1 MKKFTLFLVLALA
14 LALAAIVFLWPGQE
28 AVRACVVT
36 GDVLNNVALAELP
49 RNSYVKIP
57 GGGRGIPLVNLV
69 EASQPLSGEYS
80 ILLLGNDGLFAQLK
94 GDELGGCYIVKK
106 DGGWNTV
113 ATQHPVNAGI
123 KDISKIVIA
132 DETEGLDFGVN
143 IISQNENLLHLT
155 PGNMFRQQLTCY
167 PYLEGET
174 ELEEG
179 YAISLFKQKQVL
191 PLTAVTAEEIN
202 SVLVMGKGGEYERF
216 NGAGYLEL
224 SNNEINYLHPESKT
238 VVRNIAGAIINPPPL
253 SIMDTYTDSLY
264 YIDRGERV
272 MVILI
277 DGLSY
282 YQFEQARDNGL
293 IPNLAALGAAVKVN
307 TVYRP
312 VTNAGLAAIVTG
324 QPPSVNGIVDRST
337 REPKVQTIFDLL
349 EAEHKTHILVEG
361 SASILKLNT
370 DTVYSADLYNDGNTD
385 DDVFGNA
392 MAQIEKQP
400 DYLLIHFHG
409 VDDAGHNYGPLA
421 EETMEVLAMVDV
433 YTGLLLKEW
442 TGKVIVVADHGMHF
456 ADPEGDHGNFQLEDM
471 FVPYIIN

>member
-1 MKKFTLFLVLALA
+1 
-14 LALAAIVFLWPGQE
+14 
-28 AVRACVVT
+28 
-36 GDVLNNVALAELP
+36 
-49 RNSYVKIP
+49 
-57 GGGRGIPLVNLV
+57 
-69 EASQPLSGEYS
+69 
-80 ILLLGNDGLFAQLK
+80 
-94 GDELGGCYIVKK
+94 
-106 DGGWNTV
+106 
-113 ATQHPVNAGI
+113 
-123 KDISKIVIA
+123 
-132 DETEGLDFGVN
+132 
-143 IISQNENLLHLT
+143 
-155 PGNMFRQQLTCY
+155 
-167 PYLEGET
+167 
-174 ELEEG
+174 
-179 YAISLFKQKQVL
+179 
-191 PLTAVTAEEIN
+191 
-202 SVLVMGKGGEYERF
+202 
-216 NGAGYLEL
+216 
-224 SNNEINYLHPESKT
+224 
-238 VVRNIAGAIINPPPL
+238 
-253 SIMDTYTDSLY
+253 
-264 YIDRGERV
+264 